1 MVTVQLGKTFK
12 FECLYVNQDPINEL
26 KLANI
31 KYSWFKDGQQI
42 ESKADDSPEFIIEKA
57 SVSDAGSYTCNI
69 KNDALDINSKPGLLV
84 LNDNS
89 DKIETSSMPE
99 ESVESTTTALPVE
112 ETTVSYMTDA
122 TSEATLEETSTVTNK
137 NDLST
142 AAESSTSQFITY
154 DSENEITTQYSEEPT
169 TTTKKITTTTTMQT
183 PSKTTTTKKST
194 TKRPDLPKLS
204 IDVSFTE
211 REKTLVVA
219 HGQTLRL
226 TCNAVPSMPVPLSVM
241 IYKNNVSI
249 NFRVYF
255 FVWSI
260 FKMNKLHF
268 RNTSIIPQG
277 AR

>member
-26 KLANI
+26 KLANL

-42 ESKADDSPEFIIEKA
+42 ESKVDDSPEFIIEKA

-84 LNDNS
+84 LNDNL
-89 DKIETSSMPE
+89 DKIETNTTPE
-99 ESVESTTTALPVE
+99 EPIESTTTALPVE

-122 TSEATLEETSTVTNK
+122 ISEATIEETTSAVTNK

-142 AAESSTSQFITY
+142 PAEPSTSQSITS
-154 DSENEITTQYSEEPT
+154 DSEIEITTQYSEEPT

-183 PSKTTTTKKST
+183 PSKTTTTKKTT

-226 TCNAVPSMPVPLSVM
+226 TCNAVPSMPVPLSVT
-241 IYKNNVSI
+241 IYKNNVSAT
-249 NFRVYF
+249 F
-255 FVWSI
+255 
-260 FKMNKLHF
+260 
-268 RNTSIIPQG
+268 
-277 AR
+277 